1 MRALRCIALAAV
13 SMLAVVGCT
22 RTVPP
27 VPQHLTTTAECIAE
41 PFGSPARQ
49 GGEPDRYGTV
59 TLVGDRWALTA
70 RHMLDD
76 VDPGLFIGYTRPVAG
91 TVVARG
97 VGEVPSARDTLALGL
112 QEVLES
118 AEGDWQVLRLTEPIA
133 PAPISLPVR
142 DHAVKV
148 GDRVLLAGYPLRVEG
163 TSADMSPHRGWMF
176 TPRMWCRVAEVT
188 EVSAKGAFA
197 MRGAGIGPGGSG
209 ASGGPAILLDAS
221 GQPVAIVGVF
231 VCDYTGPALPEFVQ
245 RWAVCAPITAEAV
258 RAVQGEP
265 VVQP

>member
-1 MRALRCIALAAV
+1 MRALRCIALAV
-13 SMLAVVGCT
+13 LSMLAMVGCT

-27 VPQHLTTTAECIAE
+27 VPQHLRTTAESIAE
-41 PFGSPARQ
+41 PFGSPAQ
-49 GGEPDRYGTV
+49 EGGQPDRYGTV
-59 TLVGDRWALTA
+59 TLVGDGWALTA
-70 RHMLDD
+70 RHMLED
-76 VDPGLFIGYTRPVAG
+76 VDSGIFIGYTRPVAG
-91 TVVARG
+91 TAVAKG
-97 VGEVPSARDTLALGL
+97 VGEVPSRPDTLALGL

-118 AEGDWQVLRLTEPIA
+118 AEGDWQVLRLAEPIA
-133 PAPISLPVR
+133 PAPITLPVR

-148 GDRVLLAGYPLRVEG
+148 GDRVLLAGYPLRVSG
-163 TSADMSPHRGWMF
+163 TSADFSPHQGWLF

-188 EVSAKGAFA
+188 EVSAGGAFA

-221 GQPVAIVGVF
+221 GQPEAIVGIF

-258 RAVQGEP
+258 RAVQGGP
-265 VVQP
+265 VAQP